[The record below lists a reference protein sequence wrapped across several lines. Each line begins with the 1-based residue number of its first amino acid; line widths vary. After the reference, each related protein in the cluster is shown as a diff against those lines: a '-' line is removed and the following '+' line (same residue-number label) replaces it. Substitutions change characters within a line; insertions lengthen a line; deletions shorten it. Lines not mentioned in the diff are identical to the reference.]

1 MRDRFEATVAVSSR
15 SSSAYAEPVERDA
28 RNELRFLAFVFSRNS
43 CDRPNVLTLSCKSRP
58 PHRGSPGGAAAA
70 ATNTQWRERTAADVA
85 APPQV
90 GAPRRGAGPRAT
102 GPRAWRAAA
111 EAQRPPAVQFGA
123 ARGGSAAGPTVRRLL
138 SACEGS

>member
-70 ATNTQWRERTAADVA
+70 ATNMQWRERTAADV
-85 APPQV
+85 
-90 GAPRRGAGPRAT
+90 T
-102 GPRAWRAAA
+102 
-111 EAQRPPAVQFGA
+111 PAVQFGA
-123 ARGGSAAGPTVRRLL
+123 ARGGSAAGPEVRRLL

>member
-70 ATNTQWRERTAADVA
+70 ATNMQWRERTAADVTPA
-85 APPQV
+85 LPF
-90 GAPRRGAGPRAT
+90 GAP
-102 GPRAWRAAA
+102 
-111 EAQRPPAVQFGA
+111 
-123 ARGGSAAGPTVRRLL
+123 RGGSAPPAQGRRVFV
-138 SACEGS
+138 A

>member
-43 CDRPNVLTLSCKSRP
+43 CDRPNVLTQSGKPRP

-70 ATNTQWRERTAADVA
+70 ATNMQWRERTAADV
-85 APPQV
+85 
-90 GAPRRGAGPRAT
+90 T
-102 GPRAWRAAA
+102 
-111 EAQRPPAVQFGA
+111 PAVQFGA
-123 ARGGSAAGPTVRRLL
+123 ARGGSAAGPEVRRLL